1 MNEEKQEKTMQEKVC
16 KQVEEKIEY
25 IINQGIKPEN
35 IDNLYKLVD
44 IHKDLANEE
53 YWEVKKEDIHMRYKN
68 YGNYNEGSMGNYGR
82 RMRDSRGRFMEGGY
96 SARGYDSK
104 YRGKEVLG
112 DMMDAYEE
120 YSESSEQFGRGNYS
134 AKHDSMENL
143 GTMLDSVVDFIAMLK
158 KDANSQEELD
168 LIKRY
173 SKTISDM

>member
-1 MNEEKQEKTMQEKVC
+1 MEEEKKDLKKQVKEKVDEIIA
-16 KQVEEKIEY
+16 QIVEE
-25 IINQGIKPEN
+25 GIDKN
-35 IDNLYKLVD
+35 NLESLGELID

-143 GTMLDSVVDFIAMLK
+143 SAMLDSVVDFIAMLK

>member
-1 MNEEKQEKTMQEKVC
+1 MKDEKEKTVQEKLC
-16 KQVEEKIEY
+16 KQVEERLEHVLS
-25 IINQGIKPEN
+25 QGIRPEN
-35 IDNLYKLVD
+35 IDTLYKLVD

-53 YWEVKKEDIHMRYKN
+53 YWEVKKEDINMRYKN
-68 YGNYNEGSMGNYGR
+68 YGNYNEDPMDTYGR
-82 RMRDSRGRFMEGGY
+82 RMRDSRGRYMEGRY

-112 DMMDAYEE
+112 NMMEDYEA

-143 GTMLDSVVDFIAMLK
+143 SAMLDSVVDFIAMLK

>member
-1 MNEEKQEKTMQEKVC
+1 MNEEKEKTMQEKLC
-16 KQVEEKIEY
+16 KQVEEKIEHVLS
-25 IINQGIKPEN
+25 QGIRPEN
-35 IDNLYKLVD
+35 IDTLYKLVD
-44 IHKDLANEE
+44 IHKDLANED
-53 YWEVKKEDIHMRYKN
+53 YWQVKKEDIHMRYKN
-68 YGNYNEGSMGNYGR
+68 YSEGPMGNYGR
-82 RMRDSRGRFMEGGY
+82 RMRDSRGRYMEGGY

-112 DMMDAYEE
+112 DMYEAYED

-134 AKHDSMENL
+134 AKHDSMESL
-143 GTMLDSVVDFIAMLK
+143 STMLDSVVDFMAMLK

>member
-53 YWEVKKEDIHMRYKN
+53 YWEVKKEDISMRYKN
-68 YGNYNEGSMGNYGR
+68 YSGYSEGPMGNYGR

-96 SARGYDSK
+96 GRGYGARYS
-104 YRGKEVLG
+104 GKEVLG
-112 DMMDAYEE
+112 EMMEAYED
-120 YSESSEQFGRGNYS
+120 YSESSGQFGRGNYGS
-134 AKHDSMENL
+134 KQESMESL
-143 GTMLDSVVDFIAMLK
+143 STMLDSVVDFMAMLK